1 MPPTPLSRYARVAV
15 AAWDATCAAGDA
27 RAAWS
32 ACRDGAPALI
42 HDDAIGWHGRVG
54 GDALALAEQASRT
67 PWAAIARRDGAL
79 AFACADSKGD
89 IAGLTAALA
98 GAPARLPAALPGML
112 SLRLASR
119 LGIGIHL
126 PCPTAAACSTG
137 LYALLDAADLIER
150 GTATRALIGAADASL
165 DAPWLMAGFA
175 ALGVT
180 CGDRRPSAFAGDD
193 TGFAPAAGAGMLA
206 LADIGPW
213 RLVAGVRL
221 GDAGHATRFAD
232 PRTLAGALEA
242 LWAAAP
248 APDLVVT
255 HGTGTAQGDA
265 YERTALDAGPWAA
278 AARLTCKPVIGHCL
292 GASAAV
298 ELALALEAP
307 ARRLW
312 KIGLGFGGHLA
323 AVALERT

>member
-1 MPPTPLSRYARVAV
+1 MPAAPLSRYRRVAI
-15 AAWDATCAAGDA
+15 AAWDAVCAVGDA
-27 RAAWS
+27 RAGWA
-32 ACRDGAPALI
+32 ACRDGRCGLSR
-42 HDDAIGWHGRVG
+42 DDALGWQGRSG
-54 GDALALAEQASRT
+54 GDALALAERAAGA
-67 PWAAIARRDGAL
+67 PWAAIAHREGAL

-89 IAGLTAALA
+89 IAGLSQALA
-98 GAPARLPAALPGML
+98 GAADRFPSAWPGIL
-112 SLRLASR
+112 STRLAAR
-119 LGIGIHL
+119 LGIGLHL

-150 GTATRALIGAADASL
+150 GAASRALIGAADASL

-180 CGDRRPSAFAGDD
+180 CGQRRPSAFAGED
-193 TGFAPAAGAGMLA
+193 TGFAPAEGAGMLA
-206 LADIGPW
+206 LAAVGSW

-221 GDAGHATRFAD
+221 GDAGHATHFAD
-232 PRTLAGALEA
+232 PRTLAAALEA
-242 LWAAAP
+242 LWSACP
-248 APDLVVT
+248 GPDLIVT

-265 YERTALDAGPWAA
+265 YERAALDAGAWAQA
-278 AARLTCKPVIGHCL
+278 PRLVCKPTIGHCL

-298 ELALALEAP
+298 ELALALESP

-323 AVALERT
+323 AVALERA